1 MAGKDLRKPTVLLV
15 ILLVGVVGFVIDMM
29 PNPDQAGGERE
40 ETKEVTHLVDLGPLY
55 ETKPALAQHAT
66 RMQTRLNG
74 LFGEGTSALA
84 AADYS
89 LAANSF
95 ARVLEIDPD
104 LAEAHVNLGF
114 ALLGMRQVNAAKSE
128 FNLARES
135 NPEQANLYYGL
146 AMVHEHEQEIRQ
158 AVLAMQTFLHLAEEG
173 HPFVRKATAAIW
185 EWNQRLQ
192 GSEREP

>member
-1 MAGKDLRKPTVLLV
+1 MV

-55 ETKPALAQHAT
+55 ETKPALTTHAT

>member
-55 ETKPALAQHAT
+55 ETKPALTTHAT